1 MSKRR
6 RTASK
11 KKKKNTL
18 MKRSM
23 VHTHVCVVWQD
34 KGPVVSLRGFKN
46 THFVKSGERELQ
58 FTIKLPL
65 ASQEIFKKGEI
76 TYFSSFSC
84 SSAQSAIQAAPT

>member
-1 MSKRR
+1 
-6 RTASK
+6 
-11 KKKKNTL
+11 

-23 VHTHVCVVWQD
+23 VHTHVCVGVGGVVWQD